1 MRFDHVG
8 ILVDD
13 LEAAVAFA
21 RDVLQLGEPD
31 EIRAD
36 EHGLTAAFFPLGAGR
51 LELLRFEEPGDRLP
65 EGVHVSLDHV
75 AVEVDD
81 LGAEAERL
89 AGHGVRF
96 QGPRL
101 PDEVQAPLEMRGR
114 RHLWTKPETAGGWM
128 LQLTER
134 SGTP

>member
-13 LEAAVAFA
+13 LESAVAFA
-21 RDVLQLGEPD
+21 IEVLQLGEPTEVRVD
-31 EIRAD
+31 EY
-36 EHGLTAAFFPLGAGR
+36 GLSAAFFPLGAGR

-65 EGVHVSLDHV
+65 PGTRVRLDHV

-81 LGAEAERL
+81 LDAEAGRL
-89 AGHGVRF
+89 SGHGVRF

-101 PDEVQAPLEMRGR
+101 PDEVDGPLEMRGR

-128 LQLTER
+128 LQLTEKR
-134 SGTP
+134 S

>member
-36 EHGLTAAFFPLGAGR
+36 EHGLTAAFFPLGACR

-65 EGVHVSLDHV
+65 EGTHVSLDHV
-75 AVEVDD
+75 AVEVED
-81 LGAEAERL
+81 LDAEAGRL

-96 QGPRL
+96 QGSRL
-101 PDEVQAPLEMRGR
+101 PDEVQQPIEMRGR

-128 LQLTER
+128 LQLTEKQ
-134 SGTP
+134 S

>member
-36 EHGLTAAFFPLGAGR
+36 EHCLTAAFFPLGTGR

-65 EGVHVSLDHV
+65 KGVHVSLDHV

-81 LGAEAERL
+81 LDAEAERL
-89 AGHGVRF
+89 SGHGVRF

-101 PDEVQAPLEMRGR
+101 PDEVGSPLEMRGR

-134 SGTP
+134 ADA

>member
-13 LEAAVAFA
+13 LEAAVGFA

-36 EHGLTAAFFPLGAGR
+36 
-51 LELLRFEEPGDRLP
+51 D
-65 EGVHVSLDHV
+65 
-75 AVEVDD
+75 
-81 LGAEAERL
+81 
-89 AGHGVRF
+89 
-96 QGPRL
+96 
-101 PDEVQAPLEMRGR
+101 VQAPLEMRGR

-134 SGTP
+134 ADA